1 MNRSTPPH
9 HPKPNVWKRRLTGL
23 LKLAISLG
31 LLAFLFWKAAG
42 DENFQNLRDQ
52 PKNWTLLAAA
62 LLVALTAVTTTFVRW
77 YLLVRAVE
85 IPFTVGQ
92 ALRLGFLG
100 YLFNFFP
107 AGAVGGDA
115 VRAGFIARDNP
126 GRRTV
131 AVATVIVDRVFGLV
145 ALFLLVSV
153 SYFALDWNSLHARR
167 AEDLQLVRTLCWIG
181 IGGAAAGLT
190 AFGVF
195 LSPGFQTSPW
205 WDFLA
210 RLPKVGPIFAHLI
223 EALRMY
229 RRRLPVL
236 GVVLGMSLCVHFLL
250 AVAIYL
256 IAQGLPGDAPG
267 FGAHLIVSP
276 MAGLAGTIP
285 LPAGP
290 YEVVLDFLYHRISP
304 DTVAESQGFVIAIAY
319 RAMTLVIAMIG
330 MGYFLASRREVKTL
344 MEEAQRDENETEGAG
359 ERGASAP

>member
-1 MNRSTPPH
+1 MNRSTAPH
-9 HPKPNVWKRRLTGL
+9 HPKSNVWKKPLLGL

-42 DENFQNLRDQ
+42 DQNFQNLRDQ
-52 PKNWTLLAAA
+52 PKNWTMLAAA
-62 LLVALTAVTTTFVRW
+62 LAVDLTAVTVTFVRW

-85 IPFTVGQ
+85 IPFTVGE

-107 AGAVGGDA
+107 AGALGGDA
-115 VRAGFIARDNP
+115 VRAGFIARNNP

-131 AVATVIVDRVFGLV
+131 AAATVVVDRVFGLF

-153 SYFALDWNSLHARR
+153 SYFALDWDTLQARS
-167 AEDLQLVRTLCWIG
+167 AKDLELIQTLCWIG
-181 IGGAAAGLT
+181 IGGTIGGLT
-190 AFGVF
+190 ALVVF
-195 LSPGFQTSPW
+195 LLPGFQSSPL
-205 WDFLA
+205 WDFLSQV
-210 RLPKVGPIFAHLI
+210 PKVGPIFAHLI

-236 GVVLGMSLCVHFLL
+236 ALVLAMSLLVHFLL
-250 AVAIYL
+250 AIGIYL

-276 MAGLAGTIP
+276 MASVAGTIP

-290 YEVVLDFLYHRISP
+290 FEVVLDFLYQRISP

-319 RAMTLVIAMIG
+319 RAITLAIAMIG
-330 MGYFLASRREVKTL
+330 MGYFLASRREVRTL
-344 MEEAQRDENETEGAG
+344 MEDAEQAD
-359 ERGASAP
+359 